1 MTSEK
6 SNGLNATQ
14 GPGQVFIQAR
24 EALAITQAETADVLN
39 LSVSVIRAIE
49 NNDDSALPERVYVNG
64 YIRSYAKLLGL
75 AAEPLIQSWGAQF
88 PDEMQSQRADQ
99 DEEEARNWSVVATDS
114 VSSPGLGR
122 WVLAAII
129 ASIVFIYF
137 VSNQDAADNAV
148 ANKPA
153 QLESS
158 IVADEVFV
166 GTDLAVSPEVET
178 QPADE
183 SSANLVETVESL
195 SEAEEAVAVEATTQE
210 VAAPIIAE
218 VETISVEAPSP
229 EQNVAANRSSDEEE
243 NSTEIPPTSK
253 IIEATTPAIDV
264 SAEADVVTTETLTQ
278 LPDSFEAEPEPP
290 AFSLPRLTLEGDDR
304 IVLAFTDDCW
314 FEIRTVDGDMLHAD
328 LGRPEQVREYFGQG
342 PFAIKLGFAQGASL
356 EFNGSNVSLSLHTR
370 NDVANLVV
378 GQ

>member
-14 GPGQVFIQAR
+14 GPGQVFVQAR

-122 WVLAAII
+122 WVLATII

-137 VSNQDAADNAV
+137 VSNQAAADNAV
-148 ANKPA
+148 AN
-153 QLESS
+153 
-158 IVADEVFV
+158 
-166 GTDLAVSPEVET
+166 
-178 QPADE
+178 
-183 SSANLVETVESL
+183 
-195 SEAEEAVAVEATTQE
+195 
-210 VAAPIIAE
+210 
-218 VETISVEAPSP
+218 
-229 EQNVAANRSSDEEE
+229 
-243 NSTEIPPTSK
+243 
-253 IIEATTPAIDV
+253 
-264 SAEADVVTTETLTQ
+264 
-278 LPDSFEAEPEPP
+278 
-290 AFSLPRLTLEGDDR
+290 
-304 IVLAFTDDCW
+304 
-314 FEIRTVDGDMLHAD
+314 
-328 LGRPEQVREYFGQG
+328 
-342 PFAIKLGFAQGASL
+342 
-356 EFNGSNVSLSLHTR
+356 
-370 NDVANLVV
+370 
-378 GQ
+378 

>member
-39 LSVSVIRAIE
+39 LSVSVIRALE
-49 NNDDSALPERVYVNG
+49 NNDDSALPERVFVNG

-99 DEEEARNWSVVATDS
+99 DEEEARNWSVVPTDS
-114 VSSPGLGR
+114 ASSPGLGR
-122 WVLAAII
+122 WVLTAII

-195 SEAEEAVAVEATTQE
+195 SEAEEAVAVDATTQE

-218 VETISVEAPSP
+218 VETINVEAPSP
-229 EQNVAANRSSDEEE
+229 EQNVADNRSSDEEE

-264 SAEADVVTTETLTQ
+264 SAEADVVTTEILTQ
-278 LPDSFEAEPEPP
+278 LLDSSEAEPEPP
-290 AFSLPRLTLEGDDR
+290 AFSLPRLTLGGDDR

-356 EFNGSNVSLSLHTR
+356 EFNGSNVALSPHTR

>member
-1 MTSEK
+1 
-6 SNGLNATQ
+6 
-14 GPGQVFIQAR
+14 
-24 EALAITQAETADVLN
+24 
-39 LSVSVIRAIE
+39 
-49 NNDDSALPERVYVNG
+49 
-64 YIRSYAKLLGL
+64 
-75 AAEPLIQSWGAQF
+75 
-88 PDEMQSQRADQ
+88 MQSQRADQ

-114 VSSPGLGR
+114 ASSPGLGR

-129 ASIVFIYF
+129 ASLVFIYF

-148 ANKPA
+148 ANKAA

-178 QPADE
+178 QSADE
-183 SSANLVETVESL
+183 GSANLVETVESL
-195 SEAEEAVAVEATTQE
+195 GEVEEAVAVEATTQE

-218 VETISVEAPSP
+218 VETINVEATSS
-229 EQNVAANRSSDEEE
+229 EQNAADNGSSDEEE

-253 IIEATTPAIDV
+253 IVEATTPAIDV
-264 SAEADVVTTETLTQ
+264 SAEADVVTTEILTQ
-278 LPDSFEAEPEPP
+278 LPGSSEAEPEPP

-304 IVLAFTDDCW
+304 IVLAFTDECW

-356 EFNGSNVSLSLHTR
+356 EFNGSNVALSPHTR

>member
-6 SNGLNATQ
+6 STGLNATQ

-39 LSVSVIRAIE
+39 LSVSVIRALE

-75 AAEPLIQSWGAQF
+75 AADPLIQAWGAQF

-114 VSSPGLGR
+114 ASSRGLGR

-129 ASIVFIYF
+129 ASLVFISF
-137 VSNQDAADNAV
+137 VSNQDSADNAV

-166 GTDLAVSPEVET
+166 GIDLAVSPEVET

-195 SEAEEAVAVEATTQE
+195 SEVEEAVAVEATTQE
-210 VAAPIIAE
+210 VAAPVIAE
-218 VETISVEAPSP
+218 VETINVEAPSP
-229 EQNVAANRSSDEEE
+229 EQNAADNRFSDEQE

-264 SAEADVVTTETLTQ
+264 SAEADVVTTEIL
-278 LPDSFEAEPEPP
+278 LPDSSEAEPEPP

-304 IVLAFTDDCW
+304 IVLAFTDECW

-356 EFNGSNVSLSLHTR
+356 EFNGSNVALSPHTR